1 MAVIPLSL
9 SSLPPQLRPL
19 NILRDLPAVA
29 SLVES
34 CFVDTLDDDG
44 RRYIQQMRN
53 SGRDNAFLRW
63 ASQVAETASLPLS
76 GFVWEENG
84 EIIGNVSLI
93 PFRHKRRK
101 YYLIANVAVSP
112 NQRRRGIGRLLTMA
126 AIQRAGEKHA
136 DEIWLHVRDDNPG
149 AIRLYTDLGF
159 REQARRT
166 CWRLALDPAA
176 ASPAPDLPVSRRK
189 GRDWPRQE
197 EYLRRIYPDQ
207 LGWYQSPPWRSFR
220 PGLLSL
226 LERFFLENEIR
237 HWVIR
242 RGEAFTS
249 LTWTPSGGYDRL
261 WAALPPTGADE
272 SPTVGEALRSL
283 LLHARRELASWR
295 RGLALDFPFGEYAEA
310 IQSAG
315 FHLHRTLIWMR
326 LDETWRGE

>member
-29 SLVES
+29 NLVES
-34 CFVDTLDDDG
+34 CFVGTLDDDG
-44 RRYIQQMRN
+44 RRYLQQMRN

-63 ASQVAETASLPLS
+63 AVQVAETASMPLS

-84 EIIGNVSLI
+84 EIVGNVSLI
-93 PFRHKRRK
+93 PFRRERRK

-112 NQRRRGIGRLLTMA
+112 EQRRRGIARLLTLA
-126 AIQRAGEKHA
+126 AIQRAVEKHA

-166 CWRLALDPAA
+166 SWRVALDPAA
-176 ASPAPDLPVSRRK
+176 ICPAPALTATRRK
-189 GRDWPRQE
+189 RRDWPRQE
-197 EYLRRIYPDQ
+197 QYLRRLYPDR
-207 LGWYQSPPWRSFR
+207 LAWYQPLPWRSFR

-226 LERFFLENEIR
+226 LERFILENEVR
-237 HWVIR
+237 HWVVR
-242 RGEAFTS
+242 SGETFAS
-249 LTWTPSGGYDRL
+249 LTWTPSSGYDRL
-261 WAALPPTGADE
+261 WAALPPAGADE
-272 SPTVGEALRSL
+272 ALHSL
-283 LLHARRELASWR
+283 LLRARRELASR
-295 RGLALDFPFGEYAEA
+295 RKGLALDIPFGEYAEA

-315 FHLHRTLIWMR
+315 FGLHRTLIWMR
-326 LDETWRGE
+326 LDETRPGE